1 MVEAAEEGQRVLALA
16 RCEVDAGTTALDMN
30 DIHERF
36 TLLGLASMIDPP
48 RPEAIAA
55 VAECQAAGIRVK
67 MITGDH
73 AITAAA
79 IGRQLGLAD
88 GEPLTGDVVERLSDE
103 GLKRRVRETDVI
115 DRASP
120 EHKLRLVAALQAQ
133 GEFVAMTGDG
143 VNDAPALKTAEIGVA
158 MGHRGTDAAKEAS
171 DLVLTDDNFASIA
184 QAVREGRRVFD
195 NIKKSLV
202 FILPTNG
209 AQAGV
214 ILVAVLAGL
223 ALPITA
229 SQILWVNM
237 VTAVTL
243 ALALAFEPTEPGVM
257 RRPPRPPNEPLITR
271 VMLSRIIY
279 VSLLMIALT
288 FAVYEWE
295 LMRGQS
301 LEVARTAAVNML
313 VFGELV
319 YLFNVRHFTA
329 PTMTR
334 HTLYG
339 NPVAFWAS
347 LILIGLQLLFT
358 YAPPMQALFHTSGLD
373 LQAWGLILVLSVFA
387 FFAVVA
393 EKRVLRRLGIDRM

>member
-1 MVEAAEEGQRVLALA
+1 M
-16 RCEVDAGTTALDMN
+16 D

-48 RPEAIAA
+48 RPEAIKA

-103 GLKRRVRETDVI
+103 ELKRRVRETDVI
-115 DRASP
+115 ARASP

-195 NIKKSLV
+195 NIKKSV
-202 FILPTNG
+202 EESETKQLPPAFLMSTTKRRQNSSI
-209 AQAGV
+209 AT
-214 ILVAVLAGL
+214 GL
-223 ALPITA
+223 LLSPGCGSFGP
-229 SQILWVNM
+229 SQ
-237 VTAVTL
+237 
-243 ALALAFEPTEPGVM
+243 
-257 RRPPRPPNEPLITR
+257 
-271 VMLSRIIY
+271 SRQP
-279 VSLLMIALT
+279 IALKRRN
-288 FAVYEWE
+288 
-295 LMRGQS
+295 LG
-301 LEVARTAAVNML
+301 
-313 VFGELV
+313 
-319 YLFNVRHFTA
+319 
-329 PTMTR
+329 PTS
-334 HTLYG
+334 
-339 NPVAFWAS
+339 F
-347 LILIGLQLLFT
+347 Q
-358 YAPPMQALFHTSGLD
+358 
-373 LQAWGLILVLSVFA
+373 
-387 FFAVVA
+387 
-393 EKRVLRRLGIDRM
+393 